1 MNRLSLMVLA
11 LTMSSPTL
19 LAGVVANYD
28 FKENHTGYTLYF
40 KQINTDE
47 ARLMQLN
54 IDKYDTEIVIPSVVK
69 DTYGYEFKVTA
80 IGQLC
85 DENYNDKDK
94 DIDFPYMY
102 QCTSI
107 FGNVSDCPNYIKSL
121 TIPESV
127 KTIWPSAFSGSNPN
141 NGYKY
146 GLGCKS
152 LTIPGNVTEIG
163 AGAFKYAKF
172 EQVAIPNAVKNIY
185 RETFDHCV
193 NLKSINLGN
202 GVEEIW
208 DDAFRDIANNAEIHI
223 DAVTPPIISNSAFS
237 SKDYTAKVFVPYGTS
252 EDYRSK
258 WSTFSELTFVE
269 MEPGQTSGVTV
280 GKAPAELHVECSH
293 SNLYATAASVIRI
306 YSISGTLVHSGSG
319 VANVSLPA
327 GVYLV
332 KSGTDVVKILV
343 Q

>member
-19 LAGVVANYD
+19 LAGVVENYD

-40 KQINTDE
+40 KQINDNE

-54 IDKYDTEIVIPSVVK
+54 IDNYDTEIVIPSVVK

-80 IGQLC
+80 IGQL
-85 DENYNDKDK
+85 YNEKYNDK
-94 DIDFPYMY
+94 DIDFSYMG

-107 FGNVSDCPNYIKSL
+107 FGNVSNCPNYIKSVA
-121 TIPESV
+121 IPESV
-127 KTIWPSAFSGSNPN
+127 KTIWPLAFSGSLKD
-141 NGYKY
+141 GY

-172 EQVAIPNAVKNIY
+172 EQVAIPDAVKNIY
-185 RETFDHCV
+185 RETFDRCG

-202 GVEEIW
+202 GVIEIW
-208 DDAFRDIANNAEIHI
+208 DDAFSDIADNAEIHI
-223 DAVTPPIISNSAFS
+223 DAVTPPKISKYVFS
-237 SKDYTAKVFVPYGTS
+237 SNGYKAKVFVPYGTS

-269 MEPGQTSGVTV
+269 MEPGQTSGVSV
-280 GKAPAELHVECSH
+280 GKA
-293 SNLYATAASVIRI
+293 
-306 YSISGTLVHSGSG
+306 
-319 VANVSLPA
+319 PA

>member
-40 KQINTDE
+40 KQINDKE
-47 ARLMQLN
+47 ARLMQLDIYKN
-54 IDKYDTEIVIPSVVK
+54 DTEIVIPSVVK

-80 IGQLC
+80 IGQF
-85 DENYNDKDK
+85 YNKSDKGGCTNFSDM
-94 DIDFPYMY
+94 DPY
-102 QCTSI
+102 TRI
-107 FGNVSDCPNYIKSL
+107 FGNVEDYANYIKSV

-127 KTIWPSAFSGSNPN
+127 KSIWPSAFSGSLKD
-141 NGYKY
+141 GYE
-146 GLGCKS
+146 LGCKS

-163 AGAFKYAKF
+163 AGAFKYARF
-172 EQVAIPNAVKNIY
+172 EQVAIPDAVKNIY
-185 RETFDHCV
+185 KETFDHCV

-202 GVEEIW
+202 GVIEIW
-208 DDAFRDIANNAEIHI
+208 DDAFRDIANNAKIHI
-223 DAVTPPIISNSAFS
+223 DAVTPPKISNYAFS

-252 EDYRSK
+252 EDYKSK

-280 GKAPAELHVECSH
+280 GKAPAELHVECIH
-293 SNLYATAASVIRI
+293 GCLYATAASVIRI

-319 VANVSLPA
+319 IVNVSLPA

>member
-19 LAGVVANYD
+19 LAGVVENYD

-40 KQINTDE
+40 KQINDNE

-54 IDKYDTEIVIPSVVK
+54 IDKYYTEIVIPSVVK

-80 IGQLC
+80 IGQLY
-85 DENYNDKDK
+85 DEKYNDKN
-94 DIDFPYMY
+94 IDFSDTNLYP
-102 QCTSI
+102 SI
-107 FGNVSDCPNYIKSL
+107 FGDVSDCPNYIKSL

-127 KTIWPSAFSGSNPN
+127 KTIWPSAFSGSLK
-141 NGYKY
+141 NGY

-172 EQVAIPNAVKNIY
+172 EQVAIPDAVKNIY
-185 RETFDHCV
+185 IETFNHCV
-193 NLKSINLGN
+193 NLKNINLGN
-202 GVEEIW
+202 GVIEIW
-208 DDAFRDIANNAEIHI
+208 DVAFSDIADNAEIHI
-223 DAVTPPIISNSAFS
+223 DAVTPPKISNYAFS
-237 SKDYTAKVFVPYGTS
+237 SNGYTAKVFVPYGTS
-252 EDYRSK
+252 DDYRSK
-258 WSTFSELTFVE
+258 WKVFSNLEFVE
-269 MEPGQTSGVTV
+269 MEPGQTSGVSV
-280 GKAPAELHVECSH
+280 GKAPTELHVECNH
-293 SNLYATAASVIRI
+293 GCLYATAASVIRI

-319 VANVSLPA
+319 VVNVSLPA

>member
-1 MNRLSLMVLA
+1 MVLA

-19 LAGVVANYD
+19 LAGVVENYD
-28 FKENHTGYTLYF
+28 FF
-40 KQINTDE
+40 KKINDKE
-47 ARLMQLN
+47 ARLMQLDIYN
-54 IDKYDTEIVIPSVVK
+54 YDAEIVIPSVVK
-69 DTYGYEFKVTA
+69 VTDKYGSYEFKVTA
-80 IGQLC
+80 IGQF
-85 DENYNDKDK
+85 YNKSDNGVCTNFSDM
-94 DIDFPYMY
+94 DPY
-102 QCTSI
+102 TRI
-107 FGNVSDCPNYIKSL
+107 FGNVEDYANYIKSV

-127 KTIWPSAFSGSNPN
+127 KSIWPSAFSGS
-141 NGYKY
+141 YSDKY

-202 GVEEIW
+202 GVIEIW

-223 DAVTPPIISNSAFS
+223 DAVTPPKISNYAFS
-237 SKDYTAKVFVPYGTS
+237 SGYTAKVFVPYGTS

-269 MEPGQTSGVTV
+269 MEPGQTSGVSV
-280 GKAPAELHVECSH
+280 GKAPTELHVECNH
-293 SNLYATAASVIRI
+293 GCLYATAASVIRI

-319 VANVSLPA
+319 IVNVSLPA
-327 GVYLV
+327 GLYLV

>member
-1 MNRLSLMVLA
+1 MVLA

-19 LAGVVANYD
+19 LAGVVENYD

-40 KQINTDE
+40 KQSNDNE

-54 IDKYDTEIVIPSVVK
+54 IDNYDTEIVIPSVVK

-80 IGQLC
+80 IGQL
-85 DENYNDKDK
+85 YNEKYNEKYNDK
-94 DIDFPYMY
+94 DIDFSDMDPY
-102 QCTSI
+102 TRI
-107 FGNVSDCPNYIKSL
+107 FGNVEDYANYIKSV

-127 KTIWPSAFSGSNPN
+127 KSIWPSAFSGS
-141 NGYKY
+141 YSDKY

-163 AGAFKYAKF
+163 AGAFMFAKF
-172 EQVAIPNAVKNIY
+172 EQVAIPDAVKNIY
-185 RETFDHCV
+185 SKTFYNCGK
-193 NLKSINLGN
+193 LKSINLGN
-202 GVEEIW
+202 GVIEIW
-208 DDAFRDIANNAEIHI
+208 DDAFRGISSNAEIHI

-237 SKDYTAKVFVPYGTS
+237 SNGYTAKVFVPYGTS

-269 MEPGQTSGVTV
+269 MEPGQTSGVSV
-280 GKAPAELHVECSH
+280 GKAPTELHVECNH
-293 SNLYATAASVIRI
+293 GCLYATAASVIRI

-319 VANVSLPA
+319 IVNVSLPA

>member
-19 LAGVVANYD
+19 LAGVVENYD
-28 FKENHTGYTLYF
+28 FKENHEGKYTLYF
-40 KQINTDE
+40 KQINDKE
-47 ARLMQLN
+47 ARLMQLDIYN
-54 IDKYDTEIVIPSVVK
+54 YDTEIVIPSVVK

-80 IGQLC
+80 IGQLY
-85 DENYNDKDK
+85 DENYNDKN
-94 DIDFPYMY
+94 IDFSDANLYP
-102 QCTSI
+102 SI
-107 FGNVSDCPNYIKSL
+107 FGDVSDCPNYIKSL

-127 KTIWPSAFSGSNPN
+127 KTIWPSAFSGSLK
-141 NGYKY
+141 NGY

-172 EQVAIPNAVKNIY
+172 EQVAIPDAVKNIY

-202 GVEEIW
+202 GVIEIW
-208 DDAFRDIANNAEIHI
+208 DDAFRGISSNAEIHI
-223 DAVTPPIISNSAFS
+223 DAVTPPIISNSAFY

-269 MEPGQTSGVTV
+269 MEPGQTSGVSV
-280 GKAPAELHVECSH
+280 GKAPTELHVECNH
-293 SNLYATAASVIRI
+293 GNLYATAASVIRI

-319 VANVSLPA
+319 VVNVSLPA

>member
-1 MNRLSLMVLA
+1 MVLA

-19 LAGVVANYD
+19 LAGVVENYN
-28 FKENHTGYTLYF
+28 FKEKYTGYTLYF

-54 IDKYDTEIVIPSVVK
+54 IDNNDTEIVIPSVVK

-80 IGQLC
+80 IGQLY
-85 DENYNDKDK
+85 DEKYNDKN
-94 DIDFPYMY
+94 IDFSDTNLYP
-102 QCTSI
+102 SI
-107 FGNVSDCPNYIKSL
+107 FGDVSDCPNYIKSL

-127 KTIWPSAFSGSNPN
+127 KTIWPSAFSGSLK
-141 NGYKY
+141 NGY

-172 EQVAIPNAVKNIY
+172 EQVAIPDAVKNIY

-202 GVEEIW
+202 GVIQIW

-223 DAVTPPIISNSAFS
+223 DAVTPPQISDYAFS
-237 SKDYTAKVFVPYGTS
+237 SKDYTAKVFVPIGAIN
-252 EDYRSK
+252 RS
-258 WSTFSELTFVE
+258 
-269 MEPGQTSGVTV
+269 
-280 GKAPAELHVECSH
+280 
-293 SNLYATAASVIRI
+293 
-306 YSISGTLVHSGSG
+306 
-319 VANVSLPA
+319 
-327 GVYLV
+327 
-332 KSGTDVVKILV
+332 D
-343 Q
+343 

>member
-1 MNRLSLMVLA
+1 MVLA

-19 LAGVVANYD
+19 LAGVVENYD
-28 FKENHTGYTLYF
+28 FKENHDGKYTLYF
-40 KQINTDE
+40 KKINDKE
-47 ARLMQLN
+47 ARLMQLDIYN
-54 IDKYDTEIVIPSVVK
+54 YDAEIVIPSVVK
-69 DTYGYEFKVTA
+69 VTDKYGSYEFKVTA
-80 IGQLC
+80 IGQF
-85 DENYNDKDK
+85 YNKSDNGVCTNFSDM
-94 DIDFPYMY
+94 DPY
-102 QCTSI
+102 TRI
-107 FGNVSDCPNYIKSL
+107 FGNVEDYANYIKSV

-127 KTIWPSAFSGSNPN
+127 KSIWPSAFSGS
-141 NGYKY
+141 YSDKY

-163 AGAFKYAKF
+163 AGAFLFAKF
-172 EQVAIPNAVKNIY
+172 EQVSIPDAVKNIY
-185 RETFDHCV
+185 IETFNHCV

-202 GVEEIW
+202 GVIEIW

-223 DAVTPPIISNSAFS
+223 DAVTPPKISNYAFS
-237 SKDYTAKVFVPYGTS
+237 SGYTAKVFVPYGTS

-269 MEPGQTSGVTV
+269 MEPGQTSGVSV
-280 GKAPAELHVECSH
+280 GKAPTELHVECNH
-293 SNLYATAASVIRI
+293 GCLYATAASVIRI

-319 VANVSLPA
+319 IVNVSLPA
-327 GVYLV
+327 GLYLV

>member
-1 MNRLSLMVLA
+1 MQLDIY
-11 LTMSSPTL
+11 
-19 LAGVVANYD
+19 NYD
-28 FKENHTGYTLYF
+28 
-40 KQINTDE
+40 
-47 ARLMQLN
+47 A
-54 IDKYDTEIVIPSVVK
+54 EIVIPSVVK
-69 DTYGYEFKVTA
+69 VTDKYGSYEFKVTA
-80 IGQLC
+80 IGLF
-85 DENYNDKDK
+85 YNKSDNGVCTNFSDM
-94 DIDFPYMY
+94 DPY
-102 QCTSI
+102 TRI
-107 FGNVSDCPNYIKSL
+107 FGNVEDYANYIKSV

-127 KTIWPSAFSGSNPN
+127 KSIWPSAFSGS
-141 NGYKY
+141 YSDKY

-202 GVEEIW
+202 GVIEIW

-223 DAVTPPIISNSAFS
+223 DAVTPPKISNYAFS
-237 SKDYTAKVFVPYGTS
+237 SGYTAKVFVPYGTS

-269 MEPGQTSGVTV
+269 MEPGQTSGVSV
-280 GKAPAELHVECSH
+280 GKAPTELHVECNH
-293 SNLYATAASVIRI
+293 GCLYATAASVIRI

-319 VANVSLPA
+319 IVNVSLPA
-327 GVYLV
+327 GLYLV

>member
-19 LAGVVANYD
+19 LAGVVENYD

-40 KQINTDE
+40 KQSNDNE

-54 IDKYDTEIVIPSVVK
+54 IDNNDTEIVIPSVVK

-80 IGQLC
+80 IGQLYN
-85 DENYNDKDK
+85 ENSNDKNI

-107 FGNVSDCPNYIKSL
+107 FGNVSDCPNHIKSL

-152 LTIPGNVTEIG
+152 LTIPDNVTEIG

-172 EQVAIPNAVKNIY
+172 EQVAIPDAVKNIY
-185 RETFDHCV
+185 RETFDRCG

-223 DAVTPPIISNSAFS
+223 DAVTPPKISDHAFS
-237 SKDYTAKVFVPYGTS
+237 SGYTAKVFVPYGTS

-258 WSTFSELTFVE
+258 WSVFSNLEFVE

-280 GKAPAELHVECSH
+280 GKALTELHVECND

-319 VANVSLPA
+319 VVNVSLPA

>member
-19 LAGVVANYD
+19 LAGVVENYD

-40 KQINTDE
+40 KQSNDNE

-54 IDKYDTEIVIPSVVK
+54 IDNYDTEIVIPSVVK

-80 IGQLC
+80 IGQLYN
-85 DENYNDKDK
+85 EKYNDKYNDK
-94 DIDFPYMY
+94 DIDFSDMDPY
-102 QCTSI
+102 TRI
-107 FGNVSDCPNYIKSL
+107 FGNVEDYANYIKSV

-127 KTIWPSAFSGSNPN
+127 KSIWPSAFSGS
-141 NGYKY
+141 YSDKY

-163 AGAFKYAKF
+163 AGAFMFAKF
-172 EQVAIPNAVKNIY
+172 EQVAIPDAVKNIY
-185 RETFDHCV
+185 SKTFYNCGK
-193 NLKSINLGN
+193 LKSINLGN
-202 GVEEIW
+202 GVIEIW
-208 DDAFRDIANNAEIHI
+208 DDAFRGISSNAEIHI

-237 SKDYTAKVFVPYGTS
+237 SNGYTAKVFVPYGTS

-269 MEPGQTSGVTV
+269 MEPGQTSGVSV
-280 GKAPAELHVECSH
+280 GKAPTELHVECNH
-293 SNLYATAASVIRI
+293 GCLYATAASVIRI

-319 VANVSLPA
+319 IVNVSLPA

>member
-1 MNRLSLMVLA
+1 MVLA

-19 LAGVVANYD
+19 LAGVVENYD
-28 FKENHTGYTLYF
+28 FKENHDGKYTLYF
-40 KQINTDE
+40 KKINDKE
-47 ARLMQLN
+47 ARLMQLDIYN
-54 IDKYDTEIVIPSVVK
+54 YDAEIVIPSVVK
-69 DTYGYEFKVTA
+69 VTDKYGSYEFKVTA
-80 IGQLC
+80 IGQF
-85 DENYNDKDK
+85 YNKSDNGVCTNFSDM
-94 DIDFPYMY
+94 DPY
-102 QCTSI
+102 TRI
-107 FGNVSDCPNYIKSL
+107 FGNVEDYANYIKSV

-127 KTIWPSAFSGSNPN
+127 KSIWPSAFSGS
-141 NGYKY
+141 YSDKY

-202 GVEEIW
+202 GVIEIW

-223 DAVTPPIISNSAFS
+223 DAVTPPKISNYAFS
-237 SKDYTAKVFVPYGTS
+237 SGYTAKVFVPYGTS

-269 MEPGQTSGVTV
+269 MEPGQTSGVSV
-280 GKAPAELHVECSH
+280 GKAPTELHVECNH
-293 SNLYATAASVIRI
+293 GCLYATAASVIRI

-319 VANVSLPA
+319 IVNVSLPA
-327 GVYLV
+327 GLYLV
-332 KSGTDVVKILV
+332 KSGTDVVKIWCNK
-343 Q
+343 

>member
-1 MNRLSLMVLA
+1 MVLA

-19 LAGVVANYD
+19 LAGVVENYD
-28 FKENHTGYTLYF
+28 FKENHDGKYTLYF
-40 KQINTDE
+40 KKINDKE
-47 ARLMQLN
+47 ARLMQLDIYN
-54 IDKYDTEIVIPSVVK
+54 YDAEIVIPSVVK
-69 DTYGYEFKVTA
+69 VTDKYGSYEFKVTA
-80 IGQLC
+80 IGQF
-85 DENYNDKDK
+85 YNKSDNGVCTNFSDM
-94 DIDFPYMY
+94 DPY
-102 QCTSI
+102 TRI
-107 FGNVSDCPNYIKSL
+107 FGNVEDYANYIKSV

-127 KTIWPSAFSGSNPN
+127 KSIWPSAFSGS
-141 NGYKY
+141 YSDKY

-202 GVEEIW
+202 GVIEIW

-223 DAVTPPIISNSAFS
+223 DAVTPPKISNYAFS
-237 SKDYTAKVFVPYGTS
+237 SGYTAKVFVPYGTS

-269 MEPGQTSGVTV
+269 MEPGQTSGVSV
-280 GKAPAELHVECSH
+280 GKAPTELHVECNH
-293 SNLYATAASVIRI
+293 GCLYATAASVIRI

-319 VANVSLPA
+319 IVNVHCRQD
-327 GVYLV
+327 Y
-332 KSGTDVVKILV
+332 I
-343 Q
+343 

>member
-1 MNRLSLMVLA
+1 MVLA

-19 LAGVVANYD
+19 LAGVVENYN
-28 FKENHTGYTLYF
+28 FKEKYTGYTLYF

-54 IDKYDTEIVIPSVVK
+54 IDNNDTEIVIPSVVK

-80 IGQLC
+80 IGQLY
-85 DENYNDKDK
+85 DEKYNDKN
-94 DIDFPYMY
+94 IDFSDTNLYP
-102 QCTSI
+102 SI
-107 FGNVSDCPNYIKSL
+107 FGDVSDCPNYIKSL

-127 KTIWPSAFSGSNPN
+127 KTIWPSAFSGSLK
-141 NGYKY
+141 NGY

-172 EQVAIPNAVKNIY
+172 EQVAIPDAVKNIY

-202 GVEEIW
+202 GVIQIW

-223 DAVTPPIISNSAFS
+223 DAVTPPQISDYAFS

-252 EDYRSK
+252 DDYRSK
-258 WSTFSELTFVE
+258 WKVFSNLEFVE
-269 MEPGQTSGVTV
+269 MEPGQTSGVSV
-280 GKAPAELHVECSH
+280 GKAPTELHVECNH
-293 SNLYATAASVIRI
+293 GNLYATATSIIRI

-319 VANVSLPA
+319 IV
-327 GVYLV
+327 
-332 KSGTDVVKILV
+332 SGTDVVKILV

>member
-19 LAGVVANYD
+19 LAGVVENYD
-28 FKENHTGYTLYF
+28 FKEKHTGYTLYF

-54 IDKYDTEIVIPSVVK
+54 IDNYDTEIVIPSVVK

-80 IGQLC
+80 IGQLY
-85 DENYNDKDK
+85 DENSNDKNI
-94 DIDFPYMY
+94 DIDFIYMY

-107 FGNVSDCPNYIKSL
+107 FGVVYDCPNYIKSL

-127 KTIWPSAFSGSNPN
+127 KTIWPLAFSGSLKD
-141 NGYKY
+141 GY

-152 LTIPGNVTEIG
+152 LTIPGNITEIG
-163 AGAFKYAKF
+163 AGAFLFAKF
-172 EQVAIPNAVKNIY
+172 EQVSIPDAVKNIY
-185 RETFDHCV
+185 IETFNHCV

-202 GVEEIW
+202 GVIEICN
-208 DDAFRDIANNAEIHI
+208 DAFHDIANNAEIHI
-223 DAVTPPIISNSAFS
+223 DAVIPPQIREYAFS
-237 SKDYTAKVFVPYGTS
+237 SGYTAKVFVPYGTS

-280 GKAPAELHVECSH
+280 GKAPTELHVECIH
-293 SNLYATAASVIRI
+293 GCLYATAASVIRI

-319 VANVSLPA
+319 VVNVSLPA

>member
-1 MNRLSLMVLA
+1 MVLA

-19 LAGVVANYD
+19 LAGVVENYD
-28 FKENHTGYTLYF
+28 FKENHDGKYTLYF
-40 KQINTDE
+40 KKINDKE
-47 ARLMQLN
+47 ARLMQLDIYN
-54 IDKYDTEIVIPSVVK
+54 YDAEIVIPSVVK
-69 DTYGYEFKVTA
+69 VTDKYGSYEFKVTA
-80 IGQLC
+80 IGQF
-85 DENYNDKDK
+85 YNKSDNGVCTNFSDM
-94 DIDFPYMY
+94 DPY
-102 QCTSI
+102 TRI
-107 FGNVSDCPNYIKSL
+107 FGNVEDYANYIKSVN
-121 TIPESV
+121 IPESV
-127 KTIWPSAFSGSNPN
+127 KSIWPSAFSGS
-141 NGYKY
+141 YSDKY

-202 GVEEIW
+202 GVIEIW

-223 DAVTPPIISNSAFS
+223 DAVTPPKISNYAFS
-237 SKDYTAKVFVPYGTS
+237 SGYTAKVFVPYGTS

-269 MEPGQTSGVTV
+269 MEPGQTSGVSV
-280 GKAPAELHVECSH
+280 GKAPTELHVECNH
-293 SNLYATAASVIRI
+293 GCLYATAASVIRI

-319 VANVSLPA
+319 IVNVSLPA
-327 GVYLV
+327 GLYLV

>member
-40 KQINTDE
+40 KKINDDKE
-47 ARLMQLN
+47 ARLMQLDIYN
-54 IDKYDTEIVIPSVVK
+54 YDTEIVIPSVVK
-69 DTYGYEFKVTA
+69 VTDKYGSYEFKVTA
-80 IGQLC
+80 IGQF
-85 DENYNDKDK
+85 YNKSDKGPCT
-94 DIDFPYMY
+94 DFSDMDPY
-102 QCTSI
+102 TRI
-107 FGNVSDCPNYIKSL
+107 FGNVEDYANYIKSV

-127 KTIWPSAFSGSNPN
+127 KSIWPSAFSGSLKD
-141 NGYKY
+141 GYE
-146 GLGCKS
+146 LGCKS

-163 AGAFKYAKF
+163 AGAFKYARF
-172 EQVAIPNAVKNIY
+172 EQVAIPDAVKNIY

-202 GVEEIW
+202 GVIEIW
-208 DDAFRDIANNAEIHI
+208 DDAFRDIANNAKIHI
-223 DAVTPPIISNSAFS
+223 DAVTPPKISNYAFS
-237 SKDYTAKVFVPYGTS
+237 SGYTAKVFVPYGTS

-258 WSTFSELTFVE
+258 WSVFSNLEFVE

-280 GKAPAELHVECSH
+280 GKAPAELHVECIH
-293 SNLYATAASVIRI
+293 GCLYATAASVIRI

-319 VANVSLPA
+319 SVNVSLPA

-332 KSGTDVVKILV
+332 KSGAEVVKILV

>member
-19 LAGVVANYD
+19 LAGVVENYD

-40 KQINTDE
+40 KQSNDNE
-47 ARLMQLN
+47 ARLMQLDIYN
-54 IDKYDTEIVIPSVVK
+54 YDTEIVIPSVVK

-80 IGQLC
+80 IGQF
-85 DENYNDKDK
+85 YNKSDKGGCTNFSDM
-94 DIDFPYMY
+94 DPY
-102 QCTSI
+102 TRI
-107 FGNVSDCPNYIKSL
+107 FGNVEDYVNYIKSV

-127 KTIWPSAFSGSNPN
+127 KSIWPSAFSGS
-141 NGYKY
+141 YSDKY

-172 EQVAIPNAVKNIY
+172 EQVAIPDAVKNIY

-202 GVEEIW
+202 GVIEIW
-208 DDAFRDIANNAEIHI
+208 DDAFRDIANNAKIHI
-223 DAVTPPIISNSAFS
+223 DAVTPPKISNYAFS
-237 SKDYTAKVFVPYGTS
+237 SGYTAKVFVPYGTS

-258 WSTFSELTFVE
+258 WSVFSNLEFVE

-280 GKAPAELHVECSH
+280 GKAPAELHVECIH
-293 SNLYATAASVIRI
+293 GCLYATAASVIRI
-306 YSISGTLVHSGSG
+306 YSISGTLVHSGPG
-319 VANVSLPA
+319 IVNVSLPA

>member
-1 MNRLSLMVLA
+1 MNRFSLMVLA

-19 LAGVVANYD
+19 LAGVVENYD

-40 KQINTDE
+40 KQSNDNE

-54 IDKYDTEIVIPSVVK
+54 IDNYDTEIVIPSVVK

-80 IGQLC
+80 IGQLYN
-85 DENYNDKDK
+85 EKYNDKYNDK
-94 DIDFPYMY
+94 DIDFSDMDPY
-102 QCTSI
+102 TRI
-107 FGNVSDCPNYIKSL
+107 FGNVEDYANYIKSV

-127 KTIWPSAFSGSNPN
+127 KSIWPSAFSGS
-141 NGYKY
+141 YSDKY

-163 AGAFKYAKF
+163 AGAFMFAKF
-172 EQVAIPNAVKNIY
+172 EQVAIPDAVKNIY
-185 RETFDHCV
+185 SKTFYNCGK
-193 NLKSINLGN
+193 LKSINLGN
-202 GVEEIW
+202 GVIEIW
-208 DDAFRDIANNAEIHI
+208 DDAFRGISSNAEIHI

-237 SKDYTAKVFVPYGTS
+237 SNGYTAKVFVPYGTS

-269 MEPGQTSGVTV
+269 MEPGQTSGVSV
-280 GKAPAELHVECSH
+280 GKAPTELHVECNH
-293 SNLYATAASVIRI
+293 GCLYATAASVIRI

-319 VANVSLPA
+319 IVNVSLPA

>member
-1 MNRLSLMVLA
+1 MVLA

-19 LAGVVANYD
+19 LAGVVENYD
-28 FKENHTGYTLYF
+28 FKENHDGKYTLYF
-40 KQINTDE
+40 KKINDKE
-47 ARLMQLN
+47 ARLMQLDIYN
-54 IDKYDTEIVIPSVVK
+54 YDAEIVIPSVVK
-69 DTYGYEFKVTA
+69 VTDKYGSYEFKVTA
-80 IGQLC
+80 IGQF
-85 DENYNDKDK
+85 YNKSDNGVCTNFSDM
-94 DIDFPYMY
+94 DPY
-102 QCTSI
+102 TRI
-107 FGNVSDCPNYIKSL
+107 FGNVEDYANYIKSV

-127 KTIWPSAFSGSNPN
+127 KSIWPSAFSGS
-141 NGYKY
+141 YSDKY

-202 GVEEIW
+202 GVIEIW

-223 DAVTPPIISNSAFS
+223 DAVTPPKISNYAFS
-237 SKDYTAKVFVPYGTS
+237 SGYTAKVFVPYGTS

-280 GKAPAELHVECSH
+280 GKAPAELHVECNH

-306 YSISGTLVHSGSG
+306 YSIYGTLVHSGSG
-319 VANVSLPA
+319 VVNVSLPA

>member
-19 LAGVVANYD
+19 LAGVVENYD

-40 KQINTDE
+40 KQINDNE

-54 IDKYDTEIVIPSVVK
+54 IDNNDTEIVIPSVVK
-69 DTYGYEFKVTA
+69 DTYKHEFKVTA
-80 IGQLC
+80 IGQLNN
-85 DENYNDKDK
+85 EKYNDKDK

-127 KTIWPSAFSGSNPN
+127 KTIWPSAFSGSLK
-141 NGYKY
+141 NGY

-152 LTIPGNVTEIG
+152 LTIPDNVTEIG

-172 EQVAIPNAVKNIY
+172 EQVAIPDAVKNIY

-202 GVEEIW
+202 GVIQIW

-223 DAVTPPIISNSAFS
+223 DAVTPPQISDYAFS

-258 WSTFSELTFVE
+258 CSTFSELTFVE

-280 GKAPAELHVECSH
+280 GKAPAELHVECIH
-293 SNLYATAASVIRI
+293 GCLYATAASVIRI
-306 YSISGTLVHSGSG
+306 YSISGTLVHSESG
-319 VANVSLPA
+319 VVNVSLPA

-332 KSGTDVVKILV
+332 KSGTDVMKILV

>member
-1 MNRLSLMVLA
+1 MVLA

-19 LAGVVANYD
+19 LAGVVENYD
-28 FKENHTGYTLYF
+28 FKVKHTGYTLYF

-54 IDKYDTEIVIPSVVK
+54 IDNYDTEIVIPSVVK

-80 IGQLC
+80 IGQLY
-85 DENYNDKDK
+85 DENSNDKNI
-94 DIDFPYMY
+94 DIDFIYMY

-107 FGNVSDCPNYIKSL
+107 FGVVYDYPNYIKSL

-127 KTIWPSAFSGSNPN
+127 KTIWPLAFSGSLKD
-141 NGYKY
+141 GYR
-146 GLGCKS
+146 LGCKS

-163 AGAFKYAKF
+163 AGAFKYARF
-172 EQVAIPNAVKNIY
+172 EQVAIPDAVKNIY

-202 GVEEIW
+202 GVIQIW

-223 DAVTPPIISNSAFS
+223 DAVTPPKISNYAFS
-237 SKDYTAKVFVPYGTS
+237 SGYTAKVFVPYGTS

-258 WSTFSELTFVE
+258 WSVFSNLEFVE

-280 GKAPAELHVECSH
+280 GKAPAELHVECIH
-293 SNLYATAASVIRI
+293 GCLYATAASVIRI
-306 YSISGTLVHSGSG
+306 YSISGTLVHSGLG
-319 VANVSLPA
+319 IVNVSLPA

>member
-1 MNRLSLMVLA
+1 MVLA

-19 LAGVVANYD
+19 LAGVVENYD
-28 FKENHTGYTLYF
+28 FKEKHTGYTLYF

-54 IDKYDTEIVIPSVVK
+54 IDNYDTEIVIPSVVK

-80 IGQLC
+80 IGQLY
-85 DENYNDKDK
+85 DENSNDKNI
-94 DIDFPYMY
+94 DIDFIYMY

-107 FGNVSDCPNYIKSL
+107 FGVVYDYPNYIKSL

-127 KTIWPSAFSGSNPN
+127 KTIWPLAFSGSLKD
-141 NGYKY
+141 GYR
-146 GLGCKS
+146 LGCKS

-163 AGAFKYAKF
+163 ASAFKYARF
-172 EQVAIPNAVKNIY
+172 EQVAIPDAVKNIY

-202 GVEEIW
+202 GVIQIW

-223 DAVTPPIISNSAFS
+223 DAVTPPKISNYAFS
-237 SKDYTAKVFVPYGTS
+237 SGYTAKVFVPYGTS

-258 WSTFSELTFVE
+258 WSVFSNLEFVE

-280 GKAPAELHVECSH
+280 GKAPAELHVECIH
-293 SNLYATAASVIRI
+293 GCLYATAASVIRI
-306 YSISGTLVHSGSG
+306 YSISGTLVHSGLG
-319 VANVSLPA
+319 IVNVSLPA

>member
-1 MNRLSLMVLA
+1 MVLA

-40 KQINTDE
+40 KQINDNE

-54 IDKYDTEIVIPSVVK
+54 IDNYDTEIVIPSVVK

-80 IGQLC
+80 IGQLY
-85 DENYNDKDK
+85 DENSNDKNI
-94 DIDFPYMY
+94 DIDFIYMY

-107 FGNVSDCPNYIKSL
+107 FGVVYDYPNYIKSL

-127 KTIWPSAFSGSNPN
+127 KTIWPLAFSGSLKD
-141 NGYKY
+141 GYR
-146 GLGCKS
+146 LGCKS

-163 AGAFKYAKF
+163 AGAFKYARF
-172 EQVAIPNAVKNIY
+172 EQVAIPDAVKNIY

-223 DAVTPPIISNSAFS
+223 DAVTPPQISKSAFS
-237 SKDYTAKVFVPYGTS
+237 SNGYKAKVFVPYGTS
-252 EDYRSK
+252 DDYRSK
-258 WSTFSELTFVE
+258 WSVFSNLEFVE

-280 GKAPAELHVECSH
+280 GKAPAELHVECNH

-319 VANVSLPA
+319 SVNVTLPA
-327 GVYLV
+327 GAYLV
-332 KSGTDVVKILV
+332 KSGAEVVKILV

>member
-1 MNRLSLMVLA
+1 MVLA

-19 LAGVVANYD
+19 LAGVVENYD
-28 FKENHTGYTLYF
+28 FKENHDGKYTLYF
-40 KQINTDE
+40 KKINDKE
-47 ARLMQLN
+47 ARLMQLDIYN
-54 IDKYDTEIVIPSVVK
+54 YDAEIVIPSVVK
-69 DTYGYEFKVTA
+69 VTDKYGSYEFKVTA
-80 IGQLC
+80 IGQF
-85 DENYNDKDK
+85 YNKSDNGVCTNFSDM
-94 DIDFPYMY
+94 DPY
-102 QCTSI
+102 TRI
-107 FGNVSDCPNYIKSL
+107 FGNVEDYANYIKSV

-127 KTIWPSAFSGSNPN
+127 KSIWPSAFSGS
-141 NGYKY
+141 YSDKY

-202 GVEEIW
+202 GVIEIW

-223 DAVTPPIISNSAFS
+223 DAVTPPKISNYAFS
-237 SKDYTAKVFVPYGTS
+237 SGYTAKVFVPYGTS

-269 MEPGQTSGVTV
+269 MEPGQTSGVSV
-280 GKAPAELHVECSH
+280 GKAPTEHTLSAIMDVFMPQRHRLFAFIQYPALWCIQDQALSMSH
-293 SNLYATAASVIRI
+293 CRQDYI
-306 YSISGTLVHSGSG
+306 
-319 VANVSLPA
+319 
-327 GVYLV
+327 
-332 KSGTDVVKILV
+332 
-343 Q
+343 

>member
-19 LAGVVANYD
+19 LAGVVENYD

-40 KQINTDE
+40 KQINDNE

-54 IDKYDTEIVIPSVVK
+54 IDKYYTEIVIPSVVK

-80 IGQLC
+80 IGQLY
-85 DENYNDKDK
+85 DEKYNDKN
-94 DIDFPYMY
+94 IDFSDTNLYP
-102 QCTSI
+102 SI
-107 FGNVSDCPNYIKSL
+107 FGDVSDCPNYIKSL

-127 KTIWPSAFSGSNPN
+127 KTIWPSAFSGSLK
-141 NGYKY
+141 NGY

-172 EQVAIPNAVKNIY
+172 EQVAIPDAVKNIY
-185 RETFDHCV
+185 IETFNHCV
-193 NLKSINLGN
+193 NLKNINLGN
-202 GVEEIW
+202 GVIEIW
-208 DDAFRDIANNAEIHI
+208 DVAFSDIADNAEIHI
-223 DAVTPPIISNSAFS
+223 DAVTPPKISNYAFS
-237 SKDYTAKVFVPYGTS
+237 SNGYTAKVFVPYGTL

-269 MEPGQTSGVTV
+269 MEPGQTSGVSV
-280 GKAPAELHVECSH
+280 GKAPTELHVECNH
-293 SNLYATAASVIRI
+293 GCLYATAASVIRI

-319 VANVSLPA
+319 VVNVPLPA

-343 Q
+343 R

>member
-19 LAGVVANYD
+19 LAGVVENYD

-40 KQINTDE
+40 KQSNDNE

-54 IDKYDTEIVIPSVVK
+54 IDNYDTEIVIPSVVK

-80 IGQLC
+80 IGQLY
-85 DENYNDKDK
+85 DENYNDKN
-94 DIDFPYMY
+94 IDFSDPNLYP
-102 QCTSI
+102 SI
-107 FGNVSDCPNYIKSL
+107 FGDVSDCPNFIKSL

-127 KTIWPSAFSGSNPN
+127 KTIWPSAFSGSLK
-141 NGYKY
+141 NGY

-172 EQVAIPNAVKNIY
+172 EQVAIPDAVKNIY
-185 RETFDHCV
+185 RETFDRCE

-202 GVEEIW
+202 GVEKIW

-223 DAVTPPIISNSAFS
+223 DAVKPPIISKYAFS
-237 SKDYTAKVFVPYGTS
+237 SEDYTAKVFVPYGTS
-252 EDYRSK
+252 EDYKSEWK
-258 WSTFSELTFVE
+258 VFSNLEFVE

-280 GKAPAELHVECSH
+280 GKAPAELHVECIH
-293 SNLYATAASVIRI
+293 GCLYATAASVIRI

-319 VANVSLPA
+319 SVNVTLPA

-332 KSGTDVVKILV
+332 KSGAEVVKILV

>member
-19 LAGVVANYD
+19 LAGVVENYD

-40 KQINTDE
+40 KQSNDNE

-54 IDKYDTEIVIPSVVK
+54 IDNNDTEIVIPSVVK

-80 IGQLC
+80 IGQLYN
-85 DENYNDKDK
+85 ENSNDKNI

-172 EQVAIPNAVKNIY
+172 EQVAIPDAVKNIY
-185 RETFDHCV
+185 TLIPQHY
-193 NLKSINLGN
+193 NLTL
-202 GVEEIW
+202 
-208 DDAFRDIANNAEIHI
+208 F
-223 DAVTPPIISNSAFS
+223 ISS
-237 SKDYTAKVFVPYGTS
+237 
-252 EDYRSK
+252 
-258 WSTFSELTFVE
+258 
-269 MEPGQTSGVTV
+269 
-280 GKAPAELHVECSH
+280 
-293 SNLYATAASVIRI
+293 
-306 YSISGTLVHSGSG
+306 
-319 VANVSLPA
+319 
-327 GVYLV
+327 
-332 KSGTDVVKILV
+332 
-343 Q
+343 

>member
-19 LAGVVANYD
+19 LAGVVENYD
-28 FKENHTGYTLYF
+28 FKENHDGKYTLYF
-40 KQINTDE
+40 KKINDKE
-47 ARLMQLN
+47 ARLMQLDIYN
-54 IDKYDTEIVIPSVVK
+54 YDAEIVIPSVVK
-69 DTYGYEFKVTA
+69 VTDKYGSYEFKVTA
-80 IGQLC
+80 IGQF
-85 DENYNDKDK
+85 YNKSDNGVCTNFSDM
-94 DIDFPYMY
+94 DPY
-102 QCTSI
+102 TRI
-107 FGNVSDCPNYIKSL
+107 FGNVEDYANYIKSV

-127 KTIWPSAFSGSNPN
+127 KSIWPSAFSGS
-141 NGYKY
+141 YSDKY

-202 GVEEIW
+202 GVIEIW

-223 DAVTPPIISNSAFS
+223 DAVTPPKISNYAFS
-237 SKDYTAKVFVPYGTS
+237 SGYTAKVFVPYGTS

-269 MEPGQTSGVTV
+269 MEPGQTSGVSV
-280 GKAPAELHVECSH
+280 GKAPTELHVECNH
-293 SNLYATAASVIRI
+293 GCLYATAASVIRI

-319 VANVSLPA
+319 IVNVSLPA

>member
-1 MNRLSLMVLA
+1 MVLA

-19 LAGVVANYD
+19 LAGVVENYD

-40 KQINTDE
+40 KQINDKE

-54 IDKYDTEIVIPSVVK
+54 IDNNDTEIVIPSVVK

-80 IGQLC
+80 IGQLYN
-85 DENYNDKDK
+85 EKYNDKYIDK
-94 DIDFPYMY
+94 DIDFSYMG

-127 KTIWPSAFSGSNPN
+127 KTIWPLAFSGSLKD
-141 NGYKY
+141 GY

-163 AGAFKYAKF
+163 AGAFLFAKF
-172 EQVAIPNAVKNIY
+172 EQVSIPDAVKNIY
-185 RETFDHCV
+185 IETFNHCV

-202 GVEEIW
+202 GVIEICN
-208 DDAFRDIANNAEIHI
+208 DAFHDIANNAEIHI
-223 DAVTPPIISNSAFS
+223 DAVIPPQISKYAFS
-237 SKDYTAKVFVPYGTS
+237 YNGYKAKVFVPYGTS
-252 EDYRSK
+252 DDYKSK

-280 GKAPAELHVECSH
+280 GKAPAELHVECIH
-293 SNLYATAASVIRI
+293 GCLYATAASVIRI

-319 VANVSLPA
+319 VVNVSLPA

>member
-19 LAGVVANYD
+19 LAGVVENYD
-28 FKENHTGYTLYF
+28 FKENHDGKYTLYF
-40 KQINTDE
+40 KKINDKE
-47 ARLMQLN
+47 ARLMQLDIYN
-54 IDKYDTEIVIPSVVK
+54 YDAEIVIPSVVK
-69 DTYGYEFKVTA
+69 VTDKYGSYEFKVTA
-80 IGQLC
+80 IGQF
-85 DENYNDKDK
+85 YNKSDNGVCTNFSDM
-94 DIDFPYMY
+94 DPY
-102 QCTSI
+102 TRI
-107 FGNVSDCPNYIKSL
+107 FGNVEDYANYIKSV

-127 KTIWPSAFSGSNPN
+127 KSIWPSAFSGS
-141 NGYKY
+141 YSDKY

-202 GVEEIW
+202 GVIEIW

-223 DAVTPPIISNSAFS
+223 DAVTPPKISNYAFS
-237 SKDYTAKVFVPYGTS
+237 SGYTAKVFVPYDTS

-269 MEPGQTSGVTV
+269 MEPGQTSGVSV
-280 GKAPAELHVECSH
+280 GKAPTELHVECNH
-293 SNLYATAASVIRI
+293 GCLYATAASVIRI

-319 VANVSLPA
+319 IVNVSLPA
-327 GVYLV
+327 GLYLV